1 MSQDVEESSE
11 RCEGMMI
18 QEVHAVPFR
27 YEGRVE
33 ESGRR
38 VAQVFGFEAHVALR
52 GQRIHMQHELK
63 GLLRVADKEK

>member
-1 MSQDVEESSE
+1 
-11 RCEGMMI
+11 MMI

-38 VAQVFGFEAHVALR
+38 VAQIFGFEAHVALR

-63 GLLRVADKEK
+63 VLLRAA